1 MQYAPT
7 GWPPQRLGGR
17 ERIAYALISTRAGIG
32 PLHYRKGGPKVI
44 ATVHD
49 HRADLQVLC
58 ARYNVRRLALFGS
71 AARGDDFRP
80 ESSDLDFL
88 VEFASPEA
96 GRYADRYFGLLADLE
111 RLFDRPVDL
120 LDVAAIRNPY
130 LERAVTVSQELLY
143 AAA

>member
-1 MQYAPT
+1 M
-7 GWPPQRLGGR
+7 
-17 ERIAYALISTRAGIG
+17 IALVRDRQAELLT
-32 PLHYRKGGPKVI
+32 
-44 ATVHD
+44 
-49 HRADLQVLC
+49 LC
-58 ARYNVRRLALFGS
+58 ARHNVRRLALFGS

-96 GRYADRYFGLLADLE
+96 GRPADRYFGLLADLE
-111 RLFDRPVDL
+111 RLFDRSVDL